1 MDQQNAKL
9 EADSKAIFARVRAQ
23 EPSPFMKRRI
33 LANLDKEPR
42 KGFSEVWFWR
52 FVSGVSLTV
61 AAMAMIFNMRQV
73 QQQDDAGLVAMKPY
87 VIHVDLSGQ
96 PLEQAR
102 IAQIELPEGVHFVSK
117 KHPEVSKMR
126 SMRMPVPAAS
136 SGRSRLPFVVSSDR
150 PGTQEVVLK
159 ILDENDQVIQT
170 RTLTVSFAAEKN
182 T

>member
-9 EADSKAIFARVRAQ
+9 EADSKAIFARVRQQ

-42 KGFSEVWFWR
+42 KRFSEVWFWR

-61 AAMAMIFNMRQV
+61 AAMAMIFNMRSV
-73 QQQDDAGLVAMKPY
+73 QQDENSLVAMKPY
-87 VIHVDLSGQ
+87 VIHVDLTGQ

-102 IAQIELPEGVHFVSK
+102 IAEVELPEGVHFVSK

-126 SMRMPVPAAS
+126 KMRLPVPAATE
-136 SGRSRLPFVVSSDR
+136 GRSRLPFVVSSDR

-170 RTLTVSFAAEKN
+170 RRLTVNFAAEKN